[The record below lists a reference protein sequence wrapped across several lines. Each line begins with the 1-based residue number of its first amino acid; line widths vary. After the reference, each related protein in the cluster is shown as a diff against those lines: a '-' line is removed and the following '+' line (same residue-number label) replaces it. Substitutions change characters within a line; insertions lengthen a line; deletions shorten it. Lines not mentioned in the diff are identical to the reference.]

1 MLHLRH
7 VTKMTPHRVPPWH
20 QQEDSGG
27 VVRKPMLHWVVAA
40 GIALAGLGACA
51 PMVSTTPATLAT
63 DDATGPSRIQLKSST
78 EIRLETGYTRTL
90 TANSSWQ
97 RVGRLSQ
104 GTVYRPVGTIFTI
117 EGRQVHEAYLVI
129 AKQRLVGFYLPGE
142 QAYSPLSTAVSITT
156 GESQ

>member
-1 MLHLRH
+1 
-7 VTKMTPHRVPPWH
+7 
-20 QQEDSGG
+20 
-27 VVRKPMLHWVVAA
+27 
-40 GIALAGLGACA
+40 
-51 PMVSTTPATLAT
+51 MVSTAPATLAT
-63 DDATGPSRIQLKSST
+63 DSVTVPSRIQLKSPT

-90 TANSSWQ
+90 AAGSNWQ
-97 RVGRLSQ
+97 RVGTLSQ

-129 AKQRLVGFYLPGE
+129 TNQRLVGFYLPGE

>member
-1 MLHLRH
+1 MLYWAAVCVA
-7 VTKMTPHRVPPWH
+7 VT
-20 QQEDSGG
+20 
-27 VVRKPMLHWVVAA
+27 
-40 GIALAGLGACA
+40 GLSACA
-51 PMVSTTPATLAT
+51 PMVSTAPATLAT
-63 DDATGPSRIQLKSST
+63 DSVTVPSRIQLKSPT

-90 TANSSWQ
+90 AAGSNWQ
-97 RVGRLSQ
+97 RVGTLSQ

-129 AKQRLVGFYLPGE
+129 TNQRLVGFYLPGE